1 MVRSIGLA
9 TVTLGGGA
17 AACFCPCPQPA
28 NKQATAIA
36 TAARARADDGMSLKL
51 IMSNAAY
58 FGRRDGGAHA
68 SRAFVNGTRRSS
80 LAGPRTPYPPARSKS
95 TNQLAHDPRAMGS
108 ADDATAIPML
118 DRPIPNLDGPPAV
131 PPEDQALLDAYSRAV
146 IDVVERVGPTV
157 VRLDVTS
164 DQEQRRGG
172 TGSGV
177 IVAPDGLVLTNS
189 HVVGGA
195 ARVSATTVD
204 GRSLTARVVGDD
216 PDTDL
221 ALVRVDVP
229 VTLPA
234 APLGNSKLL
243 KRGQLV
249 IAIGNPLGFE
259 STVTTGVVSA
269 LGRSLR
275 ARSGRLIDDVI
286 QTDAALN
293 PGNSGGPLVSS
304 HGEVVGINTAVIM
317 GAQGIC
323 FAVASNTASFVL
335 GELVRH
341 GRVRRAYIGIA
352 AQQFTLSR
360 RRRHAA
366 GLAQDSAVMV
376 ASIEPGSPAERA
388 GLVAGDIILALDNV
402 AITGADD
409 LVRMLTGDKIGR
421 TVEVEALHNGS
432 RRVLSLVPQERVPRR

>member
-1 MVRSIGLA
+1 MRLVGIP
-9 TVTLGGGA
+9 T
-17 AACFCPCPQPA
+17 
-28 NKQATAIA
+28 QA
-36 TAARARADDGMSLKL
+36 
-51 IMSNAAY
+51 
-58 FGRRDGGAHA
+58 
-68 SRAFVNGTRRSS
+68 
-80 LAGPRTPYPPARSKS
+80 
-95 TNQLAHDPRAMGS
+95 
-108 ADDATAIPML
+108 PML
-118 DRPIPNLDGPPAV
+118 DRPDIATIPQVPAD
-131 PPEDQALLDAYSRAV
+131 DQALLDAYSRAV
-146 IDVVERVGPTV
+146 IDVVDRVGPAV
-157 VRLDVTS
+157 VRLDVLKAGN
-164 DQEQRRGG
+164 ERHGG

-177 IVAPDGLVLTNS
+177 VVAPDGLVLTNS

-195 ARVSATTVD
+195 ARVSLTTVD

-221 ALVRVDVP
+221 ALVRIDAS

-234 APLGNSKLL
+234 AILGNSKLL

-323 FAVASNTASFVL
+323 FAVAANTANFVL

-352 AQQFTLSR
+352 AQQFALSR
-360 RRRHAA
+360 RRRHADGLSQESAVMIASIEAASPAARA
-366 GLAQDSAVMV
+366 GLA
-376 ASIEPGSPAERA
+376 
-388 GLVAGDIILALDNV
+388 AGDVILALDGTTV
-402 AITGADD
+402 TGADD
-409 LVRMLTGDKIGR
+409 LIRLLAGDKIGR
-421 TVEVEALHNGS
+421 TVEVETLRNGER
-432 RRVLSLVPQERVPRR
+432 RRVSVVPGERAQRG

>member
-1 MVRSIGLA
+1 MLDKP
-9 TVTLGGGA
+9 T
-17 AACFCPCPQPA
+17 P
-28 NKQATAIA
+28 
-36 TAARARADDGMSLKL
+36 D
-51 IMSNAAY
+51 Y
-58 FGRRDGGAHA
+58 
-68 SRAFVNGTRRSS
+68 
-80 LAGPRTPYPPARSKS
+80 AGPA
-95 TNQLAHDPRAMGS
+95 Q
-108 ADDATAIPML
+108 
-118 DRPIPNLDGPPAV
+118 V
-131 PPEDQALLDAYSRAV
+131 PPEDQILLDAYSRAV
-146 IDVVERVGPTV
+146 IDVVDRVGPAV
-157 VRLDVTS
+157 VQLDVKA
-164 DQEQRRGG
+164 RGEAGHRG

-195 ARVSATTVD
+195 SRVDLTTIE
-204 GRSLTARVVGDD
+204 GRRLAARVVGDD

-221 ALVRVDVP
+221 ALVRVDAS

-234 APLGNSKLL
+234 ATLGNSKLL
-243 KRGQLV
+243 RRGQLV

-323 FAVASNTASFVL
+323 FAVASNTANFVL

-352 AQQFTLSR
+352 AQQFTISR
-360 RRRHAA
+360 RLRHAA
-366 GLAQDSAVMV
+366 GLDQETGVV
-376 ASIEPGSPAERA
+376 IASIESGGPAQRA
-388 GLVAGDIILALDNV
+388 GLRAGDVILALDGRTV
-402 AITGADD
+402 TGADD
-409 LVRMLTGDKIGR
+409 LIRILAGEKIGR
-421 TVEVEALHNGS
+421 TVEVELLRKGD
-432 RRVLSLVPQERVPRR
+432 RQRLSIVPDERSHHR

>member
-1 MVRSIGLA
+1 
-9 TVTLGGGA
+9 
-17 AACFCPCPQPA
+17 
-28 NKQATAIA
+28 
-36 TAARARADDGMSLKL
+36 
-51 IMSNAAY
+51 
-58 FGRRDGGAHA
+58 
-68 SRAFVNGTRRSS
+68 
-80 LAGPRTPYPPARSKS
+80 
-95 TNQLAHDPRAMGS
+95 
-108 ADDATAIPML
+108 ML
-118 DRPIPNLDGPPAV
+118 DRPDLAETQPV

-146 IDVVERVGPTV
+146 IDVVERVGPAV
-157 VRLDVTS
+157 VRLDVMKAGNER
-164 DQEQRRGG
+164 QGG

-177 IVAPDGLVLTNS
+177 VVAPDGLVLTNS

-195 ARVSATTVD
+195 ARVNVTTVD
-204 GRSLTARVVGDD
+204 GRSLTARAVGDD

-221 ALVRVDVP
+221 ALVRVDAP

-234 APLGNSKLL
+234 ATLGNSKLL

-304 HGEVVGINTAVIM
+304 RGEVVGINTAVIM

-323 FAVASNTASFVL
+323 FAVAANTANFVL

-352 AQQFTLSR
+352 AQQFAVSR
-360 RRRHAA
+360 RRRHAT
-366 GLAQDSAVMV
+366 GLAQESAVMI
-376 ASIEPGSPAERA
+376 ASVEPGSPAGRA
-388 GLVAGDIILALDNV
+388 GLAAGDIILALDGAAV
-402 AITGADD
+402 TGADD
-409 LVRMLTGDKIGR
+409 LIRLLAGDKIGR
-421 TVEVEALHNGS
+421 TVEIEMLRNGDQ
-432 RRVLSLVPQERVPRR
+432 RRVSVVPDERAHRG

>member
-1 MVRSIGLA
+1 MPVRGCA
-9 TVTLGGGA
+9 
-17 AACFCPCPQPA
+17 P
-28 NKQATAIA
+28 
-36 TAARARADDGMSLKL
+36 
-51 IMSNAAY
+51 
-58 FGRRDGGAHA
+58 
-68 SRAFVNGTRRSS
+68 
-80 LAGPRTPYPPARSKS
+80 
-95 TNQLAHDPRAMGS
+95 
-108 ADDATAIPML
+108 AIPML
-118 DRPIPNLDGPPAV
+118 DRPTSHFDDQPAV
-131 PPEDQALLDAYSRAV
+131 PPGDQALLDAYSRAV
-146 IDVVERVGPTV
+146 IDVVERVGPAV

-164 DQEQRRGG
+164 DQERRGGG

-195 ARVSATTVD
+195 TRVSATTVE

-221 ALVRVDVP
+221 ALVRVDAP

-304 HGEVVGINTAVIM
+304 HGEVVGINTALIM

-352 AQQFTLSR
+352 AQQFALSR

-366 GLAQDSAVMV
+366 GLTQESAVMV
-376 ASIEPGSPAERA
+376 ASVEPGSPAERA
-388 GLVAGDIILALDNV
+388 GLNSGDVILALDAL

-409 LVRMLTGDKIGR
+409 LIRVLAGDKIGR
-421 TVEVEALHNGS
+421 TIELEVLHNGS
-432 RRVLSLVPQERVPRR
+432 RRVLSLVPQERVHRR

>member
-1 MVRSIGLA
+1 
-9 TVTLGGGA
+9 
-17 AACFCPCPQPA
+17 
-28 NKQATAIA
+28 
-36 TAARARADDGMSLKL
+36 
-51 IMSNAAY
+51 
-58 FGRRDGGAHA
+58 
-68 SRAFVNGTRRSS
+68 
-80 LAGPRTPYPPARSKS
+80 
-95 TNQLAHDPRAMGS
+95 
-108 ADDATAIPML
+108 ML
-118 DRPIPNLDGPPAV
+118 DRPNPAPIQPPPV
-131 PPEDQALLDAYSRAV
+131 PPDDQALLDAYSRAV
-146 IDVVERVGPTV
+146 IDVVDRVGPTV
-157 VRLDVTS
+157 VRLDIKAGS
-164 DQEQRRGG
+164 RRGG

-189 HVVGGA
+189 HVVDGA
-195 ARVSATTVD
+195 ARVNVSTVD
-204 GRSLTARVVGDD
+204 GRSLTAQVVGND

-221 ALVRVDVP
+221 ALVRIDAP

-243 KRGQLV
+243 RRGQLV

-304 HGEVVGINTAVIM
+304 RGEVGGVNTAVIM

-323 FAVASNTASFVL
+323 FAVAANTASFVL

-360 RRRHAA
+360 RRQLAA
-366 GLAQDSAVMV
+366 ALAQESAVMV
-376 ASIEPGSPAERA
+376 ATVEPASPADRA
-388 GLVAGDIILALDNV
+388 GIAAGDIILALDGTAV
-402 AITGADD
+402 TGADD
-409 LVRMLTGDKIGR
+409 LIRILAGEKIGR
-421 TVEVEALHNGS
+421 TVEVETLHNGS
-432 RRVLSLVPQERVPRR
+432 RRSVSLVPAERAHRG

>member
-1 MVRSIGLA
+1 MLD
-9 TVTLGGGA
+9 
-17 AACFCPCPQPA
+17 F
-28 NKQATAIA
+28 
-36 TAARARADDGMSLKL
+36 TAASLL
-51 IMSNAAY
+51 
-58 FGRRDGGAHA
+58 
-68 SRAFVNGTRRSS
+68 
-80 LAGPRTPYPPARSKS
+80 
-95 TNQLAHDPRAMGS
+95 
-108 ADDATAIPML
+108 DDAVTA
-118 DRPIPNLDGPPAV
+118 PAEPASV
-131 PPEDQALLDAYSRAV
+131 GVADEDVLDAYSRAV
-146 IDVVERVGPTV
+146 TGVADKLGPAVVRIDVWKDKRTG
-157 VRLDVTS
+157 RAGS
-164 DQEQRRGG
+164 
-172 TGSGV
+172 GSGV

-189 HVVGGA
+189 HVVGGTA
-195 ARVSATTVD
+195 ARVKVTTVD

-221 ALVRVDVP
+221 ALVRIDAP

-234 APLGNSKLL
+234 AALGNSKLL

-323 FAVASNTASFVL
+323 FAVAANTASFVL

-366 GLAQDSAVMV
+366 GLTQESAVMIATV
-376 ASIEPGSPAERA
+376 EPGSPAERA
-388 GLVAGDIILALDNV
+388 GLVAGDIILALDGTAV
-402 AITGADD
+402 TGADD
-409 LVRMLTGDKIGR
+409 LIRTLAGEKIGR
-421 TVEVEALHNGS
+421 TIEVETLHNGS
-432 RRVLSLVPQERVPRR
+432 RRVLSLVPQERAHRG

>member
-1 MVRSIGLA
+1 
-9 TVTLGGGA
+9 
-17 AACFCPCPQPA
+17 
-28 NKQATAIA
+28 
-36 TAARARADDGMSLKL
+36 
-51 IMSNAAY
+51 
-58 FGRRDGGAHA
+58 
-68 SRAFVNGTRRSS
+68 
-80 LAGPRTPYPPARSKS
+80 
-95 TNQLAHDPRAMGS
+95 
-108 ADDATAIPML
+108 ML
-118 DRPIPNLDGPPAV
+118 DKTTSDAPSSSPV

-146 IDVVERVGPTV
+146 IDVVDRVGPAV
-157 VRLDVTS
+157 VRLDVKAHNGPTH
-164 DQEQRRGG
+164 GG

-177 IVAPDGLVLTNS
+177 VVAPDGLVLTNS

-195 ARVSATTVD
+195 TRVDVATIE
-204 GRSLTARVVGDD
+204 GRSLGARVVGDD

-221 ALVRVDVP
+221 ALVRVDAS

-234 APLGNSKLL
+234 ATLGNSKRLR
-243 KRGQLV
+243 RGQLV

-275 ARSGRLIDDVI
+275 SRSGRLIDDVI

-323 FAVASNTASFVL
+323 FAVASNTANFVL

-341 GRVRRAYIGIA
+341 GRVRRAFIGIA

-360 RRRHAA
+360 RLRHAA
-366 GLAQDSAVMV
+366 SLAQESAVMIATV
-376 ASIEPGSPAERA
+376 ESGSPAERA
-388 GLVAGDIILALDNV
+388 GLHAGDVILALDGTAV
-402 AITGADD
+402 TGADD
-409 LVRMLTGDKIGR
+409 LIRLLAGDKIGR
-421 TVEVEALHNGS
+421 TVEIETLRNGS
-432 RRVLSLVPQERVPRR
+432 RHALSLVPDERAARRAG

>member
-1 MVRSIGLA
+1 
-9 TVTLGGGA
+9 
-17 AACFCPCPQPA
+17 
-28 NKQATAIA
+28 
-36 TAARARADDGMSLKL
+36 
-51 IMSNAAY
+51 
-58 FGRRDGGAHA
+58 
-68 SRAFVNGTRRSS
+68 
-80 LAGPRTPYPPARSKS
+80 
-95 TNQLAHDPRAMGS
+95 
-108 ADDATAIPML
+108 ML
-118 DRPIPNLDGPPAV
+118 DKPTPDYTGPAHV
-131 PPEDQALLDAYSRAV
+131 PPEDQLLLDAYSRAV
-146 IDVVERVGPTV
+146 IDVVDRVGSAV
-157 VRLDVTS
+157 VQLDVKA
-164 DQEQRRGG
+164 RGEAGHRG

-195 ARVSATTVD
+195 ARVDITTIE
-204 GRSLTARVVGDD
+204 GRKLAARVVGDD

-221 ALVRVDVP
+221 ALVRVDAS

-234 APLGNSKLL
+234 AALGNSKLL
-243 KRGQLV
+243 RRGQLV

-323 FAVASNTASFVL
+323 FAVASNTANFVL

-352 AQQFTLSR
+352 AQQFTISR
-360 RRRHAA
+360 RLRHAA
-366 GLAQDSAVMV
+366 GLDQETGVAIAGVEPDGPAQRS
-376 ASIEPGSPAERA
+376 GLRA
-388 GLVAGDIILALDNV
+388 GDVILALDGRTV
-402 AITGADD
+402 TGADD
-409 LVRMLTGDKIGR
+409 LIRILAGEKIGR
-421 TVEVEALHNGS
+421 AVEIELLRNGS
-432 RRVLSLVPQERVPRR
+432 RQRLSIVPDERTPRR

>member
-1 MVRSIGLA
+1 M
-9 TVTLGGGA
+9 
-17 AACFCPCPQPA
+17 F
-28 NKQATAIA
+28 
-36 TAARARADDGMSLKL
+36 
-51 IMSNAAY
+51 
-58 FGRRDGGAHA
+58 
-68 SRAFVNGTRRSS
+68 
-80 LAGPRTPYPPARSKS
+80 
-95 TNQLAHDPRAMGS
+95 
-108 ADDATAIPML
+108 DATTIKPTVNEGCERLEELA
-118 DRPIPNLDGPPAV
+118 
-131 PPEDQALLDAYSRAV
+131 LDAYSSLVASV
-146 IDVVERVGPTV
+146 AERVGPAV
-157 VRLDVTS
+157 VRV
-164 DQEQRRGG
+164 EGRAGGRGG
-172 TGSGV
+172 IGSGV
-177 IVAPDGLVLTNS
+177 VIADDGLVLTNS
-189 HVVGGA
+189 HVVGGGA
-195 ARVSATTVD
+195 PVNVTTVD
-204 GRSLTARVVGDD
+204 GRRMTARVVGDD

-221 ALVRVDVP
+221 ALVRIDAP
-229 VTLPA
+229 VTLLA
-234 APLGNSKLL
+234 AALGNSKLL

-323 FAVASNTASFVL
+323 FAVAANTASFVL

-366 GLAQDSAVMV
+366 GLTQESAVMIATV
-376 ASIEPGSPAERA
+376 EPDSPAARA
-388 GLVAGDIILALDNV
+388 GLAAGDIILTLDGTTV
-402 AITGADD
+402 TGADD
-409 LVRMLTGDKIGR
+409 LIRNLAGDKIGR
-421 TVEVEALHNGS
+421 RVEIEALRNGS
-432 RRVLSLVPQERVPRR
+432 RLLVSLVPDERPRRS

>member
-1 MVRSIGLA
+1 MRFRKA
-9 TVTLGGGA
+9 RR
-17 AACFCPCPQPA
+17 
-28 NKQATAIA
+28 ATA
-36 TAARARADDGMSLKL
+36 
-51 IMSNAAY
+51 
-58 FGRRDGGAHA
+58 
-68 SRAFVNGTRRSS
+68 
-80 LAGPRTPYPPARSKS
+80 
-95 TNQLAHDPRAMGS
+95 
-108 ADDATAIPML
+108 ML
-118 DRPIPNLDGPPAV
+118 DRPTTNLASPSPV
-131 PPEDQALLDAYSRAV
+131 PPDDQALLDAYSRAV
-146 IDVVERVGPTV
+146 IDVVERVGPAV
-157 VRLDVTS
+157 VRLDVAS
-164 DQEQRRGG
+164 ERRSNG

-177 IVAPDGLVLTNS
+177 VVAPDGLVLTNS
-189 HVVGGA
+189 HVVGNA
-195 ARVSATTVD
+195 TRVSATTVD
-204 GRSLTARVVGDD
+204 GRSLTAQVVGDD

-221 ALVRVDVP
+221 ALVRVDAP
-229 VTLPA
+229 LTLPA

-323 FAVASNTASFVL
+323 FAVAANTASFVL

-366 GLAQDSAVMV
+366 SLAQESAVMI
-376 ASIEPGSPAERA
+376 ASVEPGSPADRA
-388 GLVAGDIILALDNV
+388 GLAAGDIILALDATPV
-402 AITGADD
+402 TGADD
-409 LVRMLTGDKIGR
+409 LVRILAGETIGR
-421 TVEVEALHNGS
+421 TVEVETLHNGS
-432 RRVLSLVPQERVPRR
+432 RRVLSLVPQERAHRG